1 MNPMNTAQPGA
12 LLASA
17 EQSAA
22 TFIRLFSEHSAL
34 IIDPLA
40 DEPPL
45 IDLARYP
52 NYSLAPGQL
61 KHEHASLPVLVQTH
75 LIAPADQGRALEA
88 LEQRMARGR
97 PPGFSA
103 FVDTKGEI
111 GAVVS
116 SLRRCAVLRDA
127 ADASLHAFR
136 FHDPRVMQQLR
147 WVMLPAQLRLMLHR
161 VRRWTYVLDG
171 HFVQIDTE
179 QMDTERLADDGAI
192 APAINAGQC
201 ATIHRLELINAA
213 TAALVRAG
221 MPDAWQKGY
230 QIDSAL
236 LKATALHRL
245 HRREDLI
252 DYACCALRVH
262 ERFDEHATVRKALDA
277 RTDEDS
283 FADLFGQ
290 MTEDQWSAI
299 RAELSR

>member
-1 MNPMNTAQPGA
+1 MSTTVMAQLGA
-12 LLASA
+12 LVASA
-17 EQSAA
+17 EQSAV
-22 TFIRLFSEHSAL
+22 TLIRLFSEHSAL

-45 IDLARYP
+45 IDVARYP

-75 LIAPADQGRALEA
+75 LIAPADQGRALED

-97 PPGFSA
+97 SPGFSA
-103 FVDTKGEI
+103 FVATRGDEGDVD
-111 GAVVS
+111 AVVS

-147 WVMLPAQLRLMLHR
+147 WVMSPAQLRLMLHR

-171 HFVQIDTE
+171 CLVQLDTE
-179 QMDTERLADDGAI
+179 SFADDGAI

-201 ATIHRLELINAA
+201 ATIHRLELINAT

-221 MPDAWQKGY
+221 VSDAWQKGY
-230 QIDSAL
+230 QIDSAI
-236 LKATALHRL
+236 LKANALHRL

-277 RTDEDS
+277 RADEDS

-290 MTEDQWSAI
+290 MTQQQWSGI
-299 RAELSR
+299 RAELNR